1 MIMRISVHVLREP
14 VMESRDRKL
23 QFNPK
28 KRTKK
33 VPKQQANT
41 SKQKHKIKAGIHRK
55 VSQKHSNRNRNQK
68 QIQSKNTKVFK
79 LASHKFET
87 DLTHDILDEYSCFSR
102 HTIHPMMIHTANR
115 SKLIDESAKRSSIP
129 CNGSY

>member
-33 VPKQQANT
+33 ESIEKY
-41 SKQKHKIKAGIHRK
+41 HK
-55 VSQKHSNRNRNQK
+55 KHSNRNRNQK
-68 QIQSKNTKVFK
+68 QIQSKNTRVFE
-79 LASHKFET
+79 LANTNQEPQSSNRVMSDRANYYQTHLSIT
-87 DLTHDILDEYSCFSR
+87 VLTVFVFVFPLGVYELLFFYVNSY
-102 HTIHPMMIHTANR
+102 TICSVVNWC
-115 SKLIDESAKRSSIP
+115 LE
-129 CNGSY
+129 